1 MVLLTFQFG
10 GVSVHYLL
18 FAGSALPP
26 VSPSEPI
33 KEKGHAS
40 SVVSPVYLGPP
51 PRMRSFM
58 KKLTIAAVD
67 LGAESGRVA
76 RVDFDGST
84 LDLSVVRRFPHQPL
98 EVNGRSHWNFDFLW
112 SEISQGLFDLGDA
125 TTVTSVGVDTFGVD
139 YGVFDSAGE
148 LMEAPLTYREA
159 ARSEAFDRV
168 VASIGREELYRHTG
182 SQVAPINTLFALAAD
197 QHLRPGFLKDA
208 SYFLM
213 LADVFHRKLAGSTV
227 TEYTM
232 VSTSGMYDMANGD
245 WAWDLIDSLSL
256 PRHLF
261 PEVAKPG
268 TKVGR
273 IIGDLATRG
282 LSRAEV
288 ILPAAHD
295 TASAVVSIPD
305 VDKNCMFIS
314 SGTWSLV
321 GVVTPSPIIT
331 ADTYRFNLTNE
342 AGFPDNIRL
351 LRNLMGLWMVQE
363 CRRTWAAEGDTKDYP
378 ELVALA
384 TAEPALRSLVDPAD
398 NAFLAPGDMPTRIQD
413 YCVAAGYP
421 VPETQ
426 AQIVRTIIDSLAM
439 SYRITVEDLEQAS
452 GVTIASIRV
461 VGGGVNNSLLQQAT
475 ADATGLPVIAGASEA
490 TVLGNAAV
498 QLIAL
503 GELTSIKDAWQI
515 VSASVNEK
523 TYLPQNA
530 DQYAQAAEEFRSLAS
545 KVAARVG

>member
-1 MVLLTFQFG
+1 MG
-10 GVSVHYLL
+10 
-18 FAGSALPP
+18 
-26 VSPSEPI
+26 
-33 KEKGHAS
+33 
-40 SVVSPVYLGPP
+40 
-51 PRMRSFM
+51 
-58 KKLTIAAVD
+58 KLTVAATD

-76 RVDFDGST
+76 RVDFDGSI
-84 LDLSVVRRFPHQPL
+84 LDLSVVRRFPHQPT
-98 EVNGRSHWNFDFLW
+98 ERMGRLHWNFDFLW
-112 SEISQGLFDLGDA
+112 SEISQGLSDLGED

-139 YGVFDSAGE
+139 YGLFDSAGD
-148 LMEAPLTYREA
+148 LMEDPLTYREA

-168 VASIGREELYRHTG
+168 VASVGREELYRHTG

-197 QHLRPGFLKDA
+197 QHLRPEWLKEA

-213 LADVFHRKLAGSTV
+213 LADVFHHKLSGSSV

-232 VSTSGMYDMANGD
+232 VSTSGIYDMANGD
-245 WAWDLIDSLSL
+245 WAWDLIDQLSL

-261 PEVAKPG
+261 PEVAQPG
-268 TKVGR
+268 TKVGK
-273 IIGDLATRG
+273 IVGDLATRG
-282 LSRAEV
+282 LSATEV

-295 TASAVVSIPD
+295 TASAVVSIPN

-321 GVVTPSPIIT
+321 GVVTPSPVIS

-351 LRNLMGLWMVQE
+351 LRNLMGLWMLQE
-363 CRRTWAAEGDTKDYP
+363 CRRTWAAQGDTKDYP
-378 ELVALA
+378 ELVELA
-384 TAEPALRSLVDPAD
+384 TKEPAVRSLVDPAD
-398 NAFLAPGDMPTRIQD
+398 NTFLAPGDMPQRIQD
-413 YCVAAGYP
+413 YCQAAGYP

-439 SYRITVEDLEQAS
+439 SYRITVEDLELAS
-452 GVTIASIRV
+452 GITIESVRV
-461 VGGGVNNSLLQQAT
+461 VGGGVNNTLLQQAT

-503 GELTSIKDAWQI
+503 GELTSIEDAWRV

-530 DQYAQAAEEFRSLAS
+530 DQFAQAAEKFRSLAS
-545 KVAARVG
+545 TVAARTGS